1 VDGVVTDGTSGTDTF
16 EISDISAW
24 NNFAYSYKIPE
35 YGLMRAA
42 ADPVGVL
49 MPSYPAIVKSVVNA
63 DGQAE
68 SLGVG
73 QEFQFVVYSGN
84 AVKAAQASMK
94 PAELLGVLE
103 AAGRQATF
111 VSVTVPAG
119 KSQAWVIL
127 QGVPAWELAD
137 GVAQASDDE
146 FSWVNDE
153 RYTVMEL
160 IDDESEAGGAGDA
173 ESAGASS
180 ADGAGNA
187 GSGFTYKSINGNGKA
202 SYTFGYNNAV
212 ENELLVQNEIKSWEI
227 NVLKTGDDHGQWL
240 EGAWFALYEPAGAD
254 VADGTLSDA
263 EVSALGADALA
274 TAPARTVEADGQRWQ
289 IAAVAKTDAA
299 GCINWSGLMGQQY
312 YVLELQAPNGYV
324 IGSAGGAD
332 GDSGEGVTGDESTSD
347 GTSSGAGASDTFAN
361 AGTIVASGSG
371 QVVSQSSAV
380 GGSCTL
386 EVVNYLTYTL
396 PNSGGPGVWPFVAAG
411 LALIACALTLA
422 LFRRQCRLG

>member
-1 VDGVVTDGTSGTDTF
+1 
-16 EISDISAW
+16 
-24 NNFAYSYKIPE
+24 
-35 YGLMRAA
+35 
-42 ADPVGVL
+42 
-49 MPSYPAIVKSVVNA
+49 
-63 DGQAE
+63 
-68 SLGVG
+68 
-73 QEFQFVVYSGN
+73 
-84 AVKAAQASMK
+84 
-94 PAELLGVLE
+94 
-103 AAGRQATF
+103 
-111 VSVTVPAG
+111 
-119 KSQAWVIL
+119 VIL

-146 FSWVNDE
+146 FSWLNDE

-160 IDDESEAGGAGDA
+160 IDDESEADGADGAD
-173 ESAGASS
+173 ASS
-180 ADGAGNA
+180 ADGVGSASSA

-227 NVLKTGDDHGQWL
+227 NVLKTGDDHGQAL
-240 EGAWFALYEPAGAD
+240 EGAWFALYEPAEAD
-254 VADGTLSDA
+254 ATDGTLSDA
-263 EVSALGADALA
+263 EVSKLGADALA
-274 TAPARTVEADGQRWQ
+274 AAPARTVEADGQRWQ
-289 IAAVAKTDAA
+289 ISAVAKTDAA

-324 IGSAGGAD
+324 IGSEGA
-332 GDSGEGVTGDESTSD
+332 SD

-361 AGTIVASGSG
+361 AGTIMASGSG

-396 PNSGGPGVWPFVAAG
+396 PNSGGPGVWPLVAAG

-422 LFRRQCRLG
+422 LFRRQSRLG